1 MSMTALLLMR
11 GYRMWSFFRFLHH
24 DANEICSRGE
34 YAQDIFTVKT
44 AYFEGQ
50 PPKSVNMYWRR
61 FALSS
66 IPIDDPVAFEV
77 WLRARWMEK
86 DGLIEAY
93 HRYGRFPA
101 DRGAHKTREGR
112 IIRGAGHIEAK
123 VKSDSWYEFL
133 HIFAPVGLFAL
144 VLYMFYNALP
154 KTYTDSLNRQNV
166 IKQAEEL
173 QNTQINLQKQQLLT
187 HSGSTASTAQDS
199 LLAKAM
205 TIYTDLSK
213 SPVVRKVVQLPELSP
228 KGLTNEITKHQPAFD
243 TILTQKNALRDL
255 KTKLPASLAEMP
267 PSMAPSRTN
276 GQRTVN
282 DSETKHVKTQP
293 KQLATTASPRKQAKI
308 NAPNGFG
315 TNDLQVHTPVFKP
328 PESKKIESK
337 KASEITRQSTSRKE
351 AQNKMPQQIA
361 AQHKPVFPA
370 QNPASQ
376 PKTSTRQPAAAT
388 KATGVQPSVAKKLP
402 TRQTMPKPAPGK
414 LTVARSNGP
423 STASHTP
430 QGKTISAKR
439 KATST
444 TNLVAT

>member
-1 MSMTALLLMR
+1 
-11 GYRMWSFFRFLHH
+11 MWSFFRFLHH

-112 IIRGAGHIEAK
+112 IIRGAGHIEAE

-133 HIFAPVGLFAL
+133 QIFAPVGLFAL

-173 QNTQINLQKQQLLT
+173 QNTQISLQKQQLLT
-187 HSGSTASTAQDS
+187 HSGSTASTGQDS

-228 KGLTNEITKHQPAFD
+228 KGLTNEFTKHQPAFD

-282 DSETKHVKTQP
+282 DSETNHVKTQP

-315 TNDLQVHTPVFKP
+315 TNDLQVHNPVFKP

-337 KASEITRQSTSRKE
+337 KVSEITRQSTPRKE
-351 AQNKMPQQIA
+351 AQNKMPQQLA
-361 AQHKPVFPA
+361 AQHKPVF
-370 QNPASQ
+370 
-376 PKTSTRQPAAAT
+376 
-388 KATGVQPSVAKKLP
+388 
-402 TRQTMPKPAPGK
+402 
-414 LTVARSNGP
+414 
-423 STASHTP
+423 
-430 QGKTISAKR
+430 SA
-439 KATST
+439 
-444 TNLVAT
+444 